1 MQSSAVVCFK
11 FKPCKQ
17 QHKWR
22 LIKLNSKEKA
32 LKAAHL
38 ALDKKAEDV
47 IILNISKLSSIADY
61 LLICS
66 GASDKQVQAIANSI
80 EDGLKKNGT
89 RPLSTEGIRDGRWA
103 LIDYG
108 DVIAHIFLE
117 PVREFY
123 NLEGLWSEAPRIEVK
138 DRVKKHANSES

>member
-1 MQSSAVVCFK
+1 MKLQSRAVVGFK
-11 FKPCKQ
+11 FKIYKQ

-66 GASDKQVQAIANSI
+66 GASNKQVQAIANSM
-80 EDGLKKNGT
+80 EEGLKKNGT

-138 DRVKKHANSES
+138 

>member
-1 MQSSAVVCFK
+1 MD
-11 FKPCKQ
+11 
-17 QHKWR
+17 
-22 LIKLNSKEKA
+22 SKDKA
-32 LKAAHL
+32 LKAAQL
-38 ALDKKAEDV
+38 ALDKKAEGV

-66 GASDKQVQAIANSI
+66 AASDRQVQAIANSI
-80 EDGLKKNGT
+80 EEGLKKKKA
-89 RPLSTEGIRDGRWA
+89 RPLSMEGIREGHWA

-123 NLEGLWSEAPRIEVK
+123 NLEGLWPEAPRIELK
-138 DRVKKHANSES
+138 

>member
-1 MQSSAVVCFK
+1 M
-11 FKPCKQ
+11 
-17 QHKWR
+17 
-22 LIKLNSKEKA
+22 
-32 LKAAHL
+32 
-38 ALDKKAEDV
+38 
-47 IILNISKLSSIADY
+47 SSIADY

-123 NLEGLWSEAPRIEVK
+123 NLEGLWSEAPRIEVE
-138 DRVKKHANSES
+138 DRVKKHAKDSES

>member
-1 MQSSAVVCFK
+1 M
-11 FKPCKQ
+11 
-17 QHKWR
+17 
-22 LIKLNSKEKA
+22 
-32 LKAAHL
+32 
-38 ALDKKAEDV
+38 
-47 IILNISKLSSIADY
+47 SSIADY

-123 NLEGLWSEAPRIEVK
+123 NLEGLWSEAPRIEVA
-138 DRVKKHANSES
+138 DRVKKHAKDSEP

>member
-1 MQSSAVVCFK
+1 MFALYLYG
-11 FKPCKQ
+11 
-17 QHKWR
+17 R
-22 LIKLNSKEKA
+22 IIKLEPKDKA

-38 ALDKKAEDV
+38 ALDKKADRV
-47 IILNISKLSSIADY
+47 VVLNIGKLSSIADY

-66 GASDKQVQAIANSI
+66 ATSDRQVQAIANSI
-80 EDGLKKNGT
+80 EDGLKKKKI
-89 RPLSTEGIRDGRWA
+89 RPLSMEGIREGHWA

-123 NLEGLWSEAPRIEVK
+123 NLEGLWPEAERTEV
-138 DRVKKHANSES
+138 E

>member
-1 MQSSAVVCFK
+1 M
-11 FKPCKQ
+11 
-17 QHKWR
+17 
-22 LIKLNSKEKA
+22 
-32 LKAAHL
+32 
-38 ALDKKAEDV
+38 
-47 IILNISKLSSIADY
+47 SSIADY

-66 GASDKQVQAIANSI
+66 GTSDKQVQAIANSI

-138 DRVKKHANSES
+138 DSVKKHAKDSEP

>member
-1 MQSSAVVCFK
+1 M
-11 FKPCKQ
+11 
-17 QHKWR
+17 
-22 LIKLNSKEKA
+22 
-32 LKAAHL
+32 
-38 ALDKKAEDV
+38 
-47 IILNISKLSSIADY
+47 SSIADY

-66 GASDKQVQAIANSI
+66 GTSDKQVQAIANSI

-138 DRVKKHANSES
+138 

>member
-1 MQSSAVVCFK
+1 M
-11 FKPCKQ
+11 
-17 QHKWR
+17 
-22 LIKLNSKEKA
+22 
-32 LKAAHL
+32 
-38 ALDKKAEDV
+38 
-47 IILNISKLSSIADY
+47 SSIADY

-66 GASDKQVQAIANSI
+66 GTSDKQVQAIANSI

-123 NLEGLWSEAPRIEVK
+123 NLEGLWSEAPRIEVE
-138 DRVKKHANSES
+138 DRVKKRAKDSES